1 MDKAELKILMLGARR
16 VGKTSLL
23 AAIVNSFEDANLKKH
38 LIIEDVTPDKKAQN
52 TLKDKIESFK
62 NFLSTYEGKIV
73 LNQEDSTIAF
83 HDYVINVKLPN
94 ENGDMK
100 MIFTDA
106 NGEFYVQ
113 GGTEDHQSK
122 DFEDVLK
129 KMDNYDIII
138 VAIDTPY
145 LMEAVN
151 ESNEFC
157 DEVLNEMYNQTSS
170 IHSLLSNV
178 HDEEGKNPK
187 LVIFTPVKCELWAKI
202 GEIDEVTKRVE
213 QVYDT
218 TLMGLKAHKNI
229 EVVIL
234 PVQTIGNIIFN
245 SHKEAFQVTFH
256 NNVTLPCSNVDGNGY
271 VLLSNGDK
279 YKLTTLDNHQPDYK
293 SIIEGYEGFQRP
305 GSWFKVIS
313 SVYDPHNCEQLA
325 YYILQFLLSKTLNAK
340 KIEEAKKK
348 KGRWWK
354 GLLAGVVA
362 VAGHVFVAAAMA
374 AYWYLSERFGSI
386 NIEKLQKALDEI
398 KKRGLWKQNVDGI
411 KIINKGLLEN

>member
-1 MDKAELKILMLGARR
+1 MDKAQLKILMLGARR
-16 VGKTSLL
+16 AGKTSLL
-23 AAIVNSFEDANLKKH
+23 AAIVNSFEDEDLKKH
-38 LIIEDVTPDKKAQN
+38 LIIEDVTPNKKAQN

-62 NFLSTYEGKIV
+62 NFLSTYEGKII
-73 LNQEDSTIAF
+73 LNDDRGGTSTF
-83 HDYVINVKLPN
+83 HDYVISVKLPN
-94 ENGDMK
+94 ENGSMQ
-100 MIFTDA
+100 MTFTDA

-113 GGTEDHQSK
+113 GRSSQFDE
-122 DFEDVLK
+122 FLK

-151 ESNEFC
+151 DSNELC
-157 DEVLNEMYNQTSS
+157 DEVLNEMYNHTDS

-178 HDEEGKNPK
+178 HDDDGKNPK
-187 LVIFTPVKCELWAKI
+187 LIIFTPVKCELWAKTGRI
-202 GEIDEVTKRVE
+202 NKVTERVE
-213 QVYDT
+213 QVYET
-218 TLMGLKAHKNI
+218 TLLALKAHKNI

-234 PVQTIGNIIFN
+234 PVQTLGNVIFD
-245 SHKEAFQVTFH
+245 SHKEAFQVTTQ
-256 NNVTLPCSNVDGNGY
+256 NNTSYYCSDVDDEGC
-271 VLLSNGDK
+271 VLLSNGVVR
-279 YKLTTLDNHQPDYK
+279 KLIPSDIHQLDHT
-293 SIIEGYEGFQRP
+293 SEIEGYDGVLRP

-313 SVYDPHNCEQLA
+313 SVYAPHNCEQLA
-325 YYILQFLLSKTLNAK
+325 YYILQFLLSKALNAK

-354 GLLAGVVA
+354 GLLAGAVA

-386 NIEKLQKALDEI
+386 NIEKLQKTLDEI